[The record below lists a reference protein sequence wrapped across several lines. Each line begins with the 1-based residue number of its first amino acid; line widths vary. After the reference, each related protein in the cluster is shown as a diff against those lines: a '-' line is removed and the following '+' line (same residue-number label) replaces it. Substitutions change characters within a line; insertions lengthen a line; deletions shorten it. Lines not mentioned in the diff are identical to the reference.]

1 MCAEGMFLWRVGGW
15 VRGEGVGRG
24 EGDLLGKCAFSHLK
38 TLKFGP
44 IIISCD
50 GMFFVCS
57 RFFVVVFFF
66 VMSLACACQLRH
78 CVPISFRCC
87 VCLCLPCFDMY
98 I

>member
-1 MCAEGMFLWRVGGW
+1 MGGCGERGLGGERETFWENVRFL
-15 VRGEGVGRG
+15 
-24 EGDLLGKCAFSHLK
+24 LK

-57 RFFVVVFFF
+57 RFFVVVFF
-66 VMSLACACQLRH
+66 VMSLACAFQLRH